1 MYQPDAVSAK
11 SIMPS
16 YPWLFEQL
24 IDKSSTAARI
34 NALRKIGVP
43 YGEGYESIANEELE
57 TQARGIANT
66 LKADNIEISPDTEI
80 VALIAYLQ
88 RLGKDIQVQKE
99 ASNQ

>member
-1 MYQPDAVSAK
+1 MD
-11 SIMPS
+11 PS
-16 YPWLFEQL
+16 P
-24 IDKSSTAARI
+24 TVP
-34 NALRKIGVP
+34 LRKGRDLTSGTEFP
-43 YGEGYESIANEELE
+43 ESIANEELE